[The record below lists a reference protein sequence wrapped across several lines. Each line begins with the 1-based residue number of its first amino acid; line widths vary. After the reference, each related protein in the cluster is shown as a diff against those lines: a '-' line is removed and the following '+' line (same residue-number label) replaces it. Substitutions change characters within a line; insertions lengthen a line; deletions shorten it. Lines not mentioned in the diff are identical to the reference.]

1 MKKITTVL
9 FDLDGTLIGMDQD
22 EFIRLY
28 FIAILDKLAAL
39 GYDKCKMYES
49 LEKAI
54 YLTKRN
60 NGEMSNEQ
68 RFWQTFGEAVG
79 GLSDELSNTLL
90 EFYGKEFVKV
100 LEGSCYP
107 YPRAMEIINTAKERG
122 FRVVLATNPL
132 FPAVATHARIKL
144 GGMSPSD
151 FEYITAYENSSYCK
165 PNPDYFTELLAKLGL
180 SADECVMIGND
191 TRDDFAAHA
200 LGIPVFVL
208 TEGLINNTGVDLSL
222 YPHGKFDDL
231 IDYIKLLN
239 AE

>member
-9 FDLDGTLIGMDQD
+9 FDLDGTLIGMNQD

-28 FIAILDKLAAL
+28 FIAILDKLSAL
-39 GYDKCKMYES
+39 GYDRGKMYDS
-49 LEKAI
+49 LERAI

-60 NGEMSNEQ
+60 TGEVTNEK
-68 RFWQTFGEAVG
+68 RFWQTFGDAVG
-79 GLSDELSNTLL
+79 GLSDELADALLSFYSN
-90 EFYGKEFVKV
+90 EFIEV
-100 LEGSCYP
+100 LKGSCYP
-107 YPRAMEIINTAKERG
+107 YPRSMEIINAAKARG
-122 FRVVLATNPL
+122 LRVVLATNPL
-132 FPAVATHARIKL
+132 FPAVATHARIRL

-165 PNPDYFTELLAKLGL
+165 PNPDYFTELLSKLGI

-208 TEGLINNTGVDLSL
+208 TEGLINSTGVDLSL
-222 YPHGKFDDL
+222 YPHGGFDDL
-231 IDYIKLLN
+231 ISYIKSLN
-239 AE
+239 L